1 MRAAVVRMVFA
12 GFGMPCRSGWEPWG
26 GGMAQVGVAAKAGH
40 ARFTYRLR
48 VPSAARTALT
58 GEWDP
63 HA

>member
-1 MRAAVVRMVFA
+1 MSFRLGTV
-12 GFGMPCRSGWEPWG
+12 G